1 LFAWSG
7 VGAFALSLAYF
18 AWFYFARLDG
28 LAAREP
34 ATTSLLW
41 NIGLFASFALHHSVL
56 AREGVK
62 RRLSSVVPA
71 ELERPAFVWVASML
85 FFVLCFSWRSLAW
98 PPLYAHEGALRW
110 LHRGVQLLGM
120 LLMVRS
126 ARKLSLKAFAGVRET
141 APDTAS
147 HPELEVA
154 GPYAWLR
161 HPLYLGLLLIL
172 FGAPRM
178 TADRLV
184 FSALIL
190 VYVLFAIQWE
200 ERGMRRAFGRDYD
213 RYREAVRWKLVP
225 GLY

>member
-1 LFAWSG
+1 MFAWSG

-18 AWFYFARLDG
+18 VWFYFARLDG

-41 NIGLFASFALHHSVL
+41 NIGLFAFAKPHRTRHHI
-56 AREGVK
+56 
-62 RRLSSVVPA
+62 PN
-71 ELERPAFVWVASML
+71 
-85 FFVLCFSWRSLAW
+85 
-98 PPLYAHEGALRW
+98 
-110 LHRGVQLLGM
+110 
-120 LLMVRS
+120 
-126 ARKLSLKAFAGVRET
+126 LKS
-141 APDTAS
+141 P
-147 HPELEVA
+147 
-154 GPYAWLR
+154 GPTRWLR

-178 TADRLV
+178 TADRLI

-200 ERGMRRAFGRDYD
+200 ERGMRRTFGRDYD